1 MIVNRN
7 LIVLFSAAMLAF
19 LSGCSQPE
27 KTAAQGPAPT
37 VPVSIGTV
45 VQKDVPVTLRAI
57 GNVEPYQTVGVK
69 SQINAELQEVHFRE
83 GQDVNKGD
91 LLFTLD
97 QRQLKADLAR
107 AEGNLQRDEAQAKNA
122 RVQAQRYAALLKE
135 GVVAQQQYDQ
145 FISNADALDA
155 TVAADRAAVEY
166 ARLQLQYT
174 KVSAPISGRTGSIQV
189 HRGNIVKANDM
200 DLVTINQVA
209 PVNVLFAIPE
219 QQLGEVKHYMAA
231 KTLKVEAVNR
241 SDDPTRPAGS
251 VLASAGELTF
261 IDNAVDPATGTIK
274 LKGTFQ
280 NRDHNLW
287 PGQFVDVILTLSTEQ
302 HATVVPSQ
310 AVQTGQKGSY
320 VFVVTPEN
328 TADMRPVVVKRTAGT
343 DAIIASGLKPGDR
356 VVTDG
361 QLRLTRGA
369 KVEMKQAPASAPAA
383 PSTEGGSTGGGTTK
397 SVNPGGTS

>member
-1 MIVNRN
+1 MIGKRT
-7 LIVLFSAAMLAF
+7 LLFFSAAVLLA
-19 LSGCSQPE
+19 LISGCSQPE
-27 KTAAQGPAPT
+27 KTAAQAPAT

-57 GNVEPYQTVGVK
+57 GNVEPFQTVGVK
-69 SQINAELQEVHFRE
+69 SQINGELQEVHFRE

-145 FISNADALDA
+145 FVSNADALDA

-166 ARLQLQYT
+166 ARLQVQYT
-174 KVSAPISGRTGSIQV
+174 RISAPISGRTGSIQV
-189 HRGNIVKANDM
+189 HRGNIVKANDV
-200 DLVTINQVA
+200 DLVTINQIA
-209 PVNVLFAIPE
+209 PINVQFAIPE
-219 QQLGEVKHYMAA
+219 QQLAEVKHYMAA
-231 KTLKVEAVNR
+231 RTLKVQAVTR
-241 SDDPTRPAGS
+241 SDDPTRPAGEL
-251 VLASAGELTF
+251 LASAGELTF

-280 NRDHNLW
+280 NRDRNLW
-287 PGQFVDVILTLSTEQ
+287 PGQFVDVVLTLTTESN
-302 HATVVPSQ
+302 AVVVPSQ

-320 VFVVTPEN
+320 VFVVAADN
-328 TADMRPVVVKRTAGT
+328 TADMRPVTVKRTAGPET
-343 DAIIASGLKPGDR
+343 VVTAGLKPGDR

-369 KVEMKQAPASAPAA
+369 KVEMKQAPAGTQTP
-383 PSTEGGSTGGGTTK
+383 EGNNAGSSTTK
-397 SVNPGGTS
+397 SVNPGGGS